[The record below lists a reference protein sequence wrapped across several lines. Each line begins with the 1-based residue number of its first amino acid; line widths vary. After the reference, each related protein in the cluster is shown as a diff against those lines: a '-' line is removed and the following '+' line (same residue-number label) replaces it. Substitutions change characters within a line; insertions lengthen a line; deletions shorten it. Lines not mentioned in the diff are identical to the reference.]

1 MYSKFFKR
9 FFDVITSCVALII
22 LFLPFLIIS
31 IIIKIDSTGPI
42 FFRQVRIG
50 KNGIKFK
57 IYKFRS
63 MFQGAPHNMATSEL
77 DNANSQIT
85 CVGKFIRKTSIDEL
99 PQFINVLKGDMSI
112 IGPRPVIP
120 TELELIEMRKKNGA
134 NGVLPGLTGLA
145 QVHGR
150 DELSNFNKANYDGL
164 YATTLCFNND
174 LKICLRT
181 IWYVILHVGIKEGS
195 ESSSDVRHDNIQ
207 RRDI

>member
-120 TELELIEMRKKNGA
+120 TELELIEMRKKMEQMGCC
-134 NGVLPGLTGLA
+134 
-145 QVHGR
+145 Q
-150 DELSNFNKANYDGL
+150 D
-164 YATTLCFNND
+164 
-174 LKICLRT
+174 
-181 IWYVILHVGIKEGS
+181 
-195 ESSSDVRHDNIQ
+195 
-207 RRDI
+207 